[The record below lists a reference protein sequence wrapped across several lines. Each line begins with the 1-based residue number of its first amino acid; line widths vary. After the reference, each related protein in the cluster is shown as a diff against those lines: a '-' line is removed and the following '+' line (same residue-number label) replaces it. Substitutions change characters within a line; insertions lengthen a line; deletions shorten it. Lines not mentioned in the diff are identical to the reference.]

1 MPSPDTCVL
10 RDVLERRAKE
20 APESCFVTFEDGTS
34 WSYAQLLGHTRR
46 AAAALQHLGVCQ
58 DDRVLLWMAN
68 GPDALRLWFSI
79 NWNKIYLEITKEWLF
94 EKQYLQLV

>member
-20 APESCFVTFEDGTS
+20 TPESCFVTFEDGTS

-46 AAAALQHLGVCQ
+46 AAASLQHLGVCQ

-68 GPDALRLWFSI
+68 GPDALRLWFAI
-79 NWNKIYLEITKEWLF
+79 NYIGAVYF
-94 EKQYLQLV
+94 LVATSNAN